1 MICED
6 CHGEGGWAEARGVR
20 YFRQHPKPAY
30 ATWRGCPSCGG
41 CGFSHCCEGERPD
54 LAPPEQALTLPAPYP
69 LAWPPDRPRIP
80 SRERQPDRYEAKT
93 VTAAM
98 ASAEMEVKRWRA
110 PTRSARIIN
119 WELSSDYLGRAQPPD
134 DPGAALWFT
143 LGGKDI
149 TGGASLMVLACD
161 RFHRLPQN
169 IRALS
174 LTMERLRLVDEVGAY
189 SLIAAVEGARA
200 LPPPGAA
207 VAVPDRPW
215 REVLGIAGEAPL
227 LIAEAAYRALARKAG
242 EGSPKLTELNLAIE
256 AARRELR

>member
-1 MICED
+1 M
-6 CHGEGGWAEARGVR
+6 
-20 YFRQHPKPAY
+20 
-30 ATWRGCPSCGG
+30 
-41 CGFSHCCEGERPD
+41 
-54 LAPPEQALTLPAPYP
+54 QALTLPAPFP
-69 LAWPPDRPRIP
+69 LAWPPGRPRIP
-80 SRERQPDRYEAKT
+80 SRERLPDRYGANT
-93 VTAAM
+93 VPQAL
-98 ASAEMEVKRWRA
+98 ASAEAEVKRWRA
-110 PTRSARIIN
+110 PTRSARIIS
-119 WELSSDYLGRAQPPD
+119 WELSSDYLGRAKPD

-149 TGGASLMVLACD
+149 TSGASLMVLACD
-161 RFHRLPQN
+161 RFKSLPQN